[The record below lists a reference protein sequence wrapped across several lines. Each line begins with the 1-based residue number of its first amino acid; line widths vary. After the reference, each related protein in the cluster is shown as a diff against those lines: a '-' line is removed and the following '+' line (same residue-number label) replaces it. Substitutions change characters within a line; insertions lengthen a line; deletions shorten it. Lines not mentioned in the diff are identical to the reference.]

1 MDYYRWF
8 LDSTEMLYITTENA
22 PLIALYLITITFLLF
37 LSALI
42 SGSEIA
48 FFGLSP
54 TQLEQLKHSDS
65 KADLKIISLLDK
77 PKELLAAILVG
88 NNFVNIA
95 IVIISGF
102 AVNEIFNFQND
113 PLFAFIIQ
121 VVVLTSLILLFGE
134 ILPKV
139 YASRNSLSVARST
152 FRLLLTL
159 KKIFYPIIL
168 LLTKSSS
175 FIDKRLSIKTSGSLS
190 VTDITDA
197 IDLTSPTPQTDE
209 ELRILKGI
217 VRISDVEVSEV
228 MTSRTDISAISQDTP
243 FSNLLHLIRESGYSR
258 IPVYDGSLDQI
269 SGILYIKDLLPH
281 LEADSSFDWRT
292 LLRKP
297 FFVPEN
303 KNIGDLLTDFREKKN
318 HLAIVVDEY
327 GGTLGLVSLEDIIEE
342 VVGEIND
349 EFDTETD
356 GIYHTMLDAHTH
368 LFDGKTLLNDFCR
381 ILNIPEDTFD
391 PIKGEAETLAGL
403 VLEILGRFPVK
414 GEALIIKD
422 FNVTVEAIE
431 NRRIKH
437 LKVWPVEK
445 VIL

>member
-1 MDYYRWF
+1 MDYTRWF
-8 LDSTEMLYITTENA
+8 LDNTNLLYISADNA
-22 PLIALYLITITFLLF
+22 PIIAFYFISIIFLLF

-48 FFGLSP
+48 FFGLTP

-65 KADLKIISLLDK
+65 KVDRKIVSLLEK
-77 PKELLAAILVG
+77 PKDLLAAILVG
-88 NNFVNIA
+88 NNFVNIG

-102 AVNEIFNFQND
+102 AIDELFNFKDD
-113 PLFAFIIQ
+113 PALAFIIQ

-139 YASRNSLSVARST
+139 YATRNSLSVARST
-152 FRLLLTL
+152 FRLLLIL
-159 KKIFYPIIL
+159 RKLFYPIIFL
-168 LLTKSSS
+168 LVESSS
-175 FIDKRLSIKTSGSLS
+175 FLDKRLSVKMSGSLS

-209 ELRILKGI
+209 EIRILKGI

-228 MTSRTDISAISQDTP
+228 MTSRTDIAAIAKETP
-243 FSNLLHLIRESGYSR
+243 FSELIHLIQESGYSR
-258 IPVYDGSLDQI
+258 IPVYDGSLDHI
-269 SGILYIKDLLPH
+269 LGILYIKDLLPH
-281 LEADSSFDWRT
+281 LEANSSFNWIE

-303 KNIGDLLTDFREKKN
+303 KNIGDLLTEFRSIKN

-356 GIYHTMLDAHTH
+356 GIFHVLLDANTH

-381 ILNIPEDTFD
+381 ILSIPEDTFD

-422 FNVTVEAIE
+422 YNVSVEAIE
-431 NRRIKH
+431 SRRIKS

-445 VIL
+445 VII

>member
-1 MDYYRWF
+1 MDYTRWF
-8 LDSTEMLYITTENA
+8 LDNTNLLYISADNA
-22 PLIALYLITITFLLF
+22 PIIAFYFISIIFLLF

-48 FFGLSP
+48 FFGLTP

-65 KADLKIISLLDK
+65 KVDRKIVSLLEK
-77 PKELLAAILVG
+77 PKDLLAAILVG
-88 NNFVNIA
+88 NNFVNIG

-102 AVNEIFNFQND
+102 AIDELFNFKDD
-113 PLFAFIIQ
+113 PALAFIIQ

-139 YASRNSLSVARST
+139 YATRNSLSVARST
-152 FRLLLTL
+152 FRLLLIL
-159 KKIFYPIIL
+159 KKLFYPIIFL
-168 LLTKSSS
+168 LVKSSS
-175 FIDKRLSIKTSGSLS
+175 FLDKRLSVKMSGSLS

-209 ELRILKGI
+209 EIRILKGI

-228 MTSRTDISAISQDTP
+228 MTSRTDIAAIAKETP
-243 FSNLLHLIRESGYSR
+243 FSELIHLIQESGYSR
-258 IPVYDGSLDQI
+258 IPVYDGSLDHI
-269 SGILYIKDLLPH
+269 LGILYIKDLLPH
-281 LEADSSFDWRT
+281 LEANSSFNWIE

-303 KNIGDLLTDFREKKN
+303 KNIGDLLTEFRSIKN

-356 GIYHTMLDAHTH
+356 GIFHVLLDANTH

-381 ILNIPEDTFD
+381 ILSIPEDTFD

-422 FNVTVEAIE
+422 YNVSVEAIE
-431 NRRIKH
+431 SRRIKS

-445 VIL
+445 VII

>member
-1 MDYYRWF
+1 MDYTRWF
-8 LDSTEMLYITTENA
+8 LDNPNLLYISADNA
-22 PLIALYLITITFLLF
+22 PIIAFYLISIIFLLF

-48 FFGLSP
+48 FFGLTP

-65 KADLKIISLLDK
+65 KVDRKIVSLLEK
-77 PKELLAAILVG
+77 PKDLLAAILVG
-88 NNFVNIA
+88 NNFVNIG

-102 AVNEIFNFQND
+102 AIDELFNFKDD
-113 PLFAFIIQ
+113 PALAFIIQ
-121 VVVLTSLILLFGE
+121 VIVLTSLILLFGE

-139 YASRNSLSVARST
+139 YATRNSLSVARST
-152 FRLLLTL
+152 FRLLLIL
-159 KKIFYPIIL
+159 RKLFYPIIFL
-168 LLTKSSS
+168 LVKSSS
-175 FIDKRLSIKTSGSLS
+175 FLDKRLSVKMSGSLS

-209 ELRILKGI
+209 EIRILKGI

-228 MTSRTDISAISQDTP
+228 MTSRTDIAAIAKETP
-243 FSNLLHLIRESGYSR
+243 FSELIHLIQESGYSR
-258 IPVYDGSLDQI
+258 IPVYDGSLDHI
-269 SGILYIKDLLPH
+269 LGILYIKDLLPH
-281 LEADSSFDWRT
+281 LEANSSFNWIE

-303 KNIGDLLTDFREKKN
+303 KNIGDLLTEFRSIKN

-356 GIYHTMLDAHTH
+356 GIFHVLLDANTH

-381 ILNIPEDTFD
+381 ILSIPEDTFD

-422 FNVTVEAIE
+422 YNVSVEAIE
-431 NRRIKH
+431 SRRIKS

-445 VIL
+445 VII

>member
-1 MDYYRWF
+1 MDYTRWF
-8 LDSTEMLYITTENA
+8 LDNTNLLYISADNA
-22 PLIALYLITITFLLF
+22 PIIAFYLISIIFLLF

-48 FFGLSP
+48 FFGLTP

-65 KADLKIISLLDK
+65 KVDRKIVSLLEK
-77 PKELLAAILVG
+77 PKDLLAAILVG
-88 NNFVNIA
+88 NNFVNIG

-102 AVNEIFNFQND
+102 AIDELFNFKDD
-113 PLFAFIIQ
+113 PALAFIIQ
-121 VVVLTSLILLFGE
+121 VIVLTSLILLFGE

-139 YASRNSLSVARST
+139 YATRNSLSVARST
-152 FRLLLTL
+152 FRLLLIL
-159 KKIFYPIIL
+159 KKLFYPIIFL
-168 LLTKSSS
+168 LVKSSS
-175 FIDKRLSIKTSGSLS
+175 FLDKRLSVKMSGSLS

-209 ELRILKGI
+209 EIRILKGI

-228 MTSRTDISAISQDTP
+228 MTSRTDIAAIAKETP
-243 FSNLLHLIRESGYSR
+243 FSELIHLIQESGYSR
-258 IPVYDGSLDQI
+258 IPVYDGSLDHI
-269 SGILYIKDLLPH
+269 LGILYIKDLLPH
-281 LEADSSFDWRT
+281 LEANSSFNWIE

-303 KNIGDLLTDFREKKN
+303 KNIGDLLTEFRSIKN

-356 GIYHTMLDAHTH
+356 DIFHVLLDANTH

-381 ILNIPEDTFD
+381 ILSIPEDTFD

-422 FNVTVEAIE
+422 YNVSVEAIE
-431 NRRIKH
+431 SRRIKS

-445 VIL
+445 VII

>member
-1 MDYYRWF
+1 MDYTRWF
-8 LDSTEMLYITTENA
+8 LDNTNLLYISADNA
-22 PLIALYLITITFLLF
+22 PIIAFYLISIIFLLF

-48 FFGLSP
+48 FFGLTP

-65 KADLKIISLLDK
+65 KVDRKIVSLLEK
-77 PKELLAAILVG
+77 PKDLLAAILVG
-88 NNFVNIA
+88 NNFVNIG

-102 AVNEIFNFQND
+102 AIDELFNFKDD
-113 PLFAFIIQ
+113 PALAFIIQ

-139 YASRNSLSVARST
+139 YATRNSLSVARST
-152 FRLLLTL
+152 FRLLLIL
-159 KKIFYPIIL
+159 KKLFYPIIFL
-168 LLTKSSS
+168 LVKSSS
-175 FIDKRLSIKTSGSLS
+175 FLDKRLSVKMSGSLS

-209 ELRILKGI
+209 EIRILKGI

-228 MTSRTDISAISQDTP
+228 MTSRTDIAAIAKETP
-243 FSNLLHLIRESGYSR
+243 FSELIHLIQESGYSR
-258 IPVYDGSLDQI
+258 IPVYDGSLDHI
-269 SGILYIKDLLPH
+269 LGILYIKDLLPH
-281 LEADSSFDWRT
+281 LEANSSFNWIE

-303 KNIGDLLTDFREKKN
+303 KNIGDLLTEFRSIKN

-356 GIYHTMLDAHTH
+356 DIFHVLLDANTH

-381 ILNIPEDTFD
+381 ILSIPEDTFD

-422 FNVTVEAIE
+422 YNVSVEAIE
-431 NRRIKH
+431 SRRIKS

-445 VIL
+445 VII

>member
-1 MDYYRWF
+1 MDYTRWF
-8 LDSTEMLYITTENA
+8 LDNTNLLYISADNA
-22 PLIALYLITITFLLF
+22 PIIAFYFISIIFLLF

-48 FFGLSP
+48 FFGLTP

-65 KADLKIISLLDK
+65 KVDRKIVSLLEK
-77 PKELLAAILVG
+77 PKDLLAAILVG
-88 NNFVNIA
+88 NNFVNIG

-102 AVNEIFNFQND
+102 AIDELFNFKDD
-113 PLFAFIIQ
+113 PALAFIIQ

-139 YASRNSLSVARST
+139 YATRNSLSVARST
-152 FRLLLTL
+152 FRLLLIL
-159 KKIFYPIIL
+159 RKLFYPIIFL
-168 LLTKSSS
+168 LVKSSS
-175 FIDKRLSIKTSGSLS
+175 FLDKRLSVKMSGSLS

-209 ELRILKGI
+209 EIRILKGI

-228 MTSRTDISAISQDTP
+228 MTSRTDIAAIAKETP
-243 FSNLLHLIRESGYSR
+243 FSELIHLIQESGYSR
-258 IPVYDGSLDQI
+258 IPVYDGSLDHI
-269 SGILYIKDLLPH
+269 LGILYIKDLLPH
-281 LEADSSFDWRT
+281 LEANSSFNWIE

-303 KNIGDLLTDFREKKN
+303 KNIGDLLTEFRSIKN

-356 GIYHTMLDAHTH
+356 GIFHVLLDANTH

-381 ILNIPEDTFD
+381 ILSIPEDTFD

-422 FNVTVEAIE
+422 YNVSVEAIE
-431 NRRIKH
+431 SRRIKS

-445 VIL
+445 VII

>member
-1 MDYYRWF
+1 MDYTRWF
-8 LDSTEMLYITTENA
+8 LDNTNLLYISADNA
-22 PLIALYLITITFLLF
+22 PIIAFYLISIIFLLF

-48 FFGLSP
+48 FFGLTP

-65 KADLKIISLLDK
+65 KVDRKIVSLLEK
-77 PKELLAAILVG
+77 PKDLLAAILVG
-88 NNFVNIA
+88 NNFVNIG

-102 AVNEIFNFQND
+102 AIDELFNFKDD
-113 PLFAFIIQ
+113 PALAFIIQ

-139 YASRNSLSVARST
+139 YATRNSLSVARST
-152 FRLLLTL
+152 FRLLLIL
-159 KKIFYPIIL
+159 RKLFYPIIFL
-168 LLTKSSS
+168 LVKSSS
-175 FIDKRLSIKTSGSLS
+175 FLDKRLSVKMSGSLS

-209 ELRILKGI
+209 EIRILKGI

-228 MTSRTDISAISQDTP
+228 MTSRTDIAAIAKETP
-243 FSNLLHLIRESGYSR
+243 FSELIHLIQESGYSR
-258 IPVYDGSLDQI
+258 IPVYDGSLDHI
-269 SGILYIKDLLPH
+269 LGILYIKDLLPH
-281 LEADSSFDWRT
+281 LEANSSFNWIE

-303 KNIGDLLTDFREKKN
+303 KNIGDLLTEFRSIKN

-356 GIYHTMLDAHTH
+356 GIFHVLLDANTH

-381 ILNIPEDTFD
+381 ILSIPEDTFD

-422 FNVTVEAIE
+422 YNVSVEAIE
-431 NRRIKH
+431 SRRIKS

-445 VIL
+445 VII

>member
-1 MDYYRWF
+1 MDYTRWF
-8 LDSTEMLYITTENA
+8 LDNPNLLYISADNA
-22 PLIALYLITITFLLF
+22 PIIAFYLISIIFLLF

-48 FFGLSP
+48 FFGLNP

-65 KADLKIISLLDK
+65 KVDRKIVSLLEK
-77 PKELLAAILVG
+77 PKDLLAAILVG
-88 NNFVNIA
+88 NNFVNIG

-102 AVNEIFNFQND
+102 AIDELFNFKDD
-113 PLFAFIIQ
+113 PALAFIIQ
-121 VVVLTSLILLFGE
+121 VIVLTSLILLFGE

-139 YASRNSLSVARST
+139 YATRNSLSVARST
-152 FRLLLTL
+152 FRLLLIL
-159 KKIFYPIIL
+159 KKLFYPIIFL
-168 LLTKSSS
+168 LVKSSS
-175 FIDKRLSIKTSGSLS
+175 FLDNRLSVKMSGSLS

-209 ELRILKGI
+209 EIRILKGI

-228 MTSRTDISAISQDTP
+228 MTSRTDIAAIAKETP
-243 FSNLLHLIRESGYSR
+243 FSELIHLIQESGYSR
-258 IPVYDGSLDQI
+258 IPVYDGSLDHI
-269 SGILYIKDLLPH
+269 LGILYIKDLLPH
-281 LEADSSFDWRT
+281 LEANSSFNWIE

-303 KNIGDLLTDFREKKN
+303 KNIGDLLTEFRSIKN

-356 GIYHTMLDAHTH
+356 GIFHVLLDANTH

-381 ILNIPEDTFD
+381 ILSIPEDTFD

-422 FNVTVEAIE
+422 YNVSVEAIE
-431 NRRIKH
+431 SRRIKS

-445 VIL
+445 VII

>member
-1 MDYYRWF
+1 MDYTRWF
-8 LDSTEMLYITTENA
+8 LDNTNLLYISADNA
-22 PLIALYLITITFLLF
+22 PIIAFYLISIIFLLF

-48 FFGLSP
+48 FFGLTP

-65 KADLKIISLLDK
+65 KVDRKIVSLLEK
-77 PKELLAAILVG
+77 PKDLLAAILVG
-88 NNFVNIA
+88 NNFVNIG

-102 AVNEIFNFQND
+102 AIDELFNFKDD
-113 PLFAFIIQ
+113 PALAFIIQ

-139 YASRNSLSVARST
+139 YATRNSLSVARST
-152 FRLLLTL
+152 FRLLLIL
-159 KKIFYPIIL
+159 KKLFYPIIFL
-168 LLTKSSS
+168 LVKSSS
-175 FIDKRLSIKTSGSLS
+175 FLDKRLSVKMSGSLS

-209 ELRILKGI
+209 EIRILKGI

-228 MTSRTDISAISQDTP
+228 MTSRTDIAAIAKETP
-243 FSNLLHLIRESGYSR
+243 FSELIHLIQESGYSR
-258 IPVYDGSLDQI
+258 IPVYDGSLDHI
-269 SGILYIKDLLPH
+269 LGILYIKDLLPH
-281 LEADSSFDWRT
+281 LEANSSFNWIE

-303 KNIGDLLTDFREKKN
+303 KNIGDLLTEFRSIKN

-356 GIYHTMLDAHTH
+356 GIFHVLLDANTH

-381 ILNIPEDTFD
+381 ILSIPEDTFD

-422 FNVTVEAIE
+422 YNVSVEAIE
-431 NRRIKH
+431 SRRIKS

-445 VIL
+445 VII

>member
-1 MDYYRWF
+1 MDYTRWF
-8 LDSTEMLYITTENA
+8 LDNTNLLYISADNA
-22 PLIALYLITITFLLF
+22 PIIAFYLISIIFLLF

-48 FFGLSP
+48 FFGLTP

-65 KADLKIISLLDK
+65 KVDRKIVSLLEK
-77 PKELLAAILVG
+77 PKDLLAAILVG
-88 NNFVNIA
+88 NNFVNIG

-102 AVNEIFNFQND
+102 AIDELFNFKDD
-113 PLFAFIIQ
+113 PALAFIIQ
-121 VVVLTSLILLFGE
+121 VIVLTSLILLFGE

-139 YASRNSLSVARST
+139 YATRNSLSVARST
-152 FRLLLTL
+152 FRLLLIL
-159 KKIFYPIIL
+159 KKLFYPIIFL
-168 LLTKSSS
+168 LVKSSS
-175 FIDKRLSIKTSGSLS
+175 FLDKRLSVKMSGSLS

-209 ELRILKGI
+209 EIRILKGI

-228 MTSRTDISAISQDTP
+228 MTSRTDIAAIAKETP
-243 FSNLLHLIRESGYSR
+243 FSELIHLIQESGYSR
-258 IPVYDGSLDQI
+258 IPVYDGSLDHI
-269 SGILYIKDLLPH
+269 LGILYIKDLLPH
-281 LEADSSFDWRT
+281 LEANSSFNWIE

-303 KNIGDLLTDFREKKN
+303 KNIGDLLTEFRSIKN

-356 GIYHTMLDAHTH
+356 GIFHVLLDANTH

-381 ILNIPEDTFD
+381 ILSIPEDTFD

-422 FNVTVEAIE
+422 YNVSVEAIE
-431 NRRIKH
+431 SRRIKS

-445 VIL
+445 VII